1 MELRDYLA
9 ALRGHWRTW
18 VGVTVLGVLLATVV
32 VAVTPRTYTATA
44 RVFVAVSPAIPN
56 SGQFVAQRVK
66 SYPDVVE
73 SRSVLEPVID
83 DLRLELT
90 VPELAGMVEASNPA
104 DTSQVEI
111 SVSDRDPGE
120 AAAIADAVA
129 ERVTTVVEDLET
141 PSSGNRPVTL
151 TVTDPAAVPT
161 SPSSPIV
168 TDVLGLG
175 LLAGFFLG
183 LALAVL
189 RSRSDDR
196 LRTPEDVRAAWGA
209 DGAEVLTRQA
219 GRRAGTLTARP
230 ADVLARR
237 LRLAAED
244 GPLTAV
250 LTTPGPPG
258 LPAATALA
266 EQVAALLTEGGTSA
280 AVTGPGRTARPGA
293 AAVTLEVADP
303 RSPMRLWRGVA
314 AEGRPL
320 VLVVP
325 AGASTAPEL
334 REMRTI
340 LTAAGVTAP
349 TLAVVPRT
357 RAPRRAGTAD
367 VAGPA
372 DVAAPAD
379 MAAPAA
385 PAPGPREPTAA
396 GTAWPRR

>member
-18 VGVTVLGVLLATVV
+18 VGVTLLAVLLAAVV

-66 SYPDVVE
+66 SYPDVVV
-73 SRSVLEPVID
+73 SRSVLGPVID
-83 DLRLELT
+83 DLELDLT
-90 VPELAGMVEASNPA
+90 VPAFADMVEATNPA

-111 SVSDRDPGE
+111 SVSGRDPE
-120 AAAIADAVA
+120 EVAALADAVA

-141 PSSGNRPVTL
+141 PLSGNQPVTL

-161 SPSSPIV
+161 SPSSPVV
-168 TDVLGLG
+168 TNILGLG
-175 LLAGFFLG
+175 LLGGLFLG

-196 LRTPEDVRAAWGA
+196 LRTPEDVRAAWGG
-209 DGAEVLTRQA
+209 DGAEVLTRHR
-219 GRRAGTLTARP
+219 GRRAGSLTARP

-244 GPLTAV
+244 GPVTAV
-250 LTTPGPPG
+250 LTTPGVPG
-258 LPAATALA
+258 VPTARALA
-266 EQVAALLTEGGTSA
+266 EDIAALLSDRGTSA
-280 AVTGPGRTARPGA
+280 VLTGPGGAARPGA
-293 AAVTLEVADP
+293 AVTLQVADP
-303 RSPMRLWRGVA
+303 RSPMRLWRQVA
-314 AEGRPL
+314 AEGLPL

-325 AGASTAPEL
+325 AGGSTAPEL
-334 REMRTI
+334 SEMRTI

-357 RAPRRAGTAD
+357 RAPR
-367 VAGPA
+367 P
-372 DVAAPAD
+372 
-379 MAAPAA
+379 AAPAA
-385 PAPGPREPTAA
+385 PAAPVLPAADRRQPAAAEP
-396 GTAWPRR
+396 AWLRR